1 MFREVQAR
9 YEEECRAK
17 QVAHDN
23 LISADRRAHANQVAG
38 GSYTSKVFLSQNWTE
53 LIDKLLQ
60 FCTTVKTWK
69 ITSIT
74 FFSIS
79 WWLLCR
85 NK

>member
-38 GSYTSKVFLSQNWTE
+38 GSYTSKVKIKLNW
-53 LIDKLLQ
+53 LISFCSSVLQ
-60 FCTTVKTWK
+60 WRLEK
-69 ITSIT
+69 
-74 FFSIS
+74 
-79 WWLLCR
+79 
-85 NK
+85 